1 MRTTPNITNLLKR
14 LGDLIM
20 KQFIQSITGGSN
32 TERRF
37 SPLPPRMGGLGI
49 LVFSEIDN
57 TNSRLFMEPLA
68 SKSINQERK
77 CEPDSRIKEIKN
89 RITRMSHQRYIKT

>member
-32 TERRF
+32 IKRRF
-37 SPLPPRMGGLGI
+37 SPLPPRIGGLGTR
-49 LVFSEIDN
+49 VFSEIDN

-77 CEPDSRIKEIKN
+77 CEQDSRIKEIKN
-89 RITRMSHQRYIKT
+89 RITIMRHQRYIQT

>member
-57 TNSRLFMEPLA
+57 TRLFMEPLA

-89 RITRMSHQRYIKT
+89 RITRMSHQRYIQT